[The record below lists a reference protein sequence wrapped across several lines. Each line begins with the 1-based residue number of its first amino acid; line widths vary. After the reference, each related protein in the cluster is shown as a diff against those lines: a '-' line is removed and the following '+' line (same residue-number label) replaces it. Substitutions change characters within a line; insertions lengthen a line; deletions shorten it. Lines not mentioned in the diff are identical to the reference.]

1 VPATGPPPSG
11 GGPVTAPLRTAL
23 IGYGLAGEAFHAP
36 LIAAEPALE
45 LATIVTSNHERAAR
59 ARKRHP
65 GVVVVA
71 GAGEVWE
78 RAEGLHL
85 AVIAAPNAAHLSLGL
100 AALEAG
106 LHVVMDKPLALNAA
120 DGRRLERAAAE
131 RGRVLA
137 AFHNRR
143 LDGDFLTLR
152 RLVDAGALGEVTRLE
167 SRFERWRPEV
177 RSGAWRERAAAA
189 EGGGLLLDL
198 GSHLVDQALVLLGP
212 VEAVYA
218 ELDRR
223 RAAAGADDDDFVA
236 LRHRSGARSHL
247 WMSHAAAQG
256 GPRFRVQGSRAAWVK
271 QGLDVQEA
279 ALRGGAVP
287 GGPGWGEEPPER
299 WGLLGA
305 GAELRPVPTE
315 PGDYP
320 RFYRELVRA
329 IREGGPP
336 PVSAGEAVAGLAVI
350 EAARE
355 SARTGDVTAPA
366 AG

>member
-1 VPATGPPPSG
+1 VDE
-11 GGPVTAPLRTAL
+11 
-23 IGYGLAGEAFHAP
+23 GE
-36 LIAAEPALE
+36 
-45 LATIVTSNHERAAR
+45 
-59 ARKRHP
+59 
-65 GVVVVA
+65 
-71 GAGEVWE
+71 
-78 RAEGLHL
+78 
-85 AVIAAPNAAHLSLGL
+85 
-100 AALEAG
+100 
-106 LHVVMDKPLALNAA
+106 
-120 DGRRLERAAAE
+120 
-131 RGRVLA
+131 
-137 AFHNRR
+137 
-143 LDGDFLTLR
+143 
-152 RLVDAGALGEVTRLE
+152 LGEVVRLE

-177 RSGAWRERAAAA
+177 RPGAWRERAAPE

-198 GSHLVDQALVLLGP
+198 GSHLIDQALVLLGP

-223 RAAAGADDDDFVA
+223 RSGAGADDDAFVA

-247 WMSHAAAQG
+247 WMSHAAGQG
-256 GPRFRVQGSRAAWVK
+256 GSRFRVQGSRAAWVK
-271 QGLDVQEA
+271 HGLDVQEA
-279 ALRGGAVP
+279 ALRAGAVP

-320 RFYRELVRA
+320 RFYSALVRA

-355 SARTGDVTAPA
+355 SARTGDVAAPA